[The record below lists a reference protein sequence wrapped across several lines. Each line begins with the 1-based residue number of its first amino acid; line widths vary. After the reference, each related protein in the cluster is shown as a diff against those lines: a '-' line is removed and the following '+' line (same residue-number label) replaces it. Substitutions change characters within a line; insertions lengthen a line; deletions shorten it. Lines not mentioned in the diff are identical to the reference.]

1 MARRLQNAS
10 VTRPMSTSQPA
21 KSTQWQQPSTTSE
34 AQRLEHDEFA
44 AAIKRFIMQADQNGT
59 FNDQKFHEDQRAA
72 SVRVNDGAISMHASG
87 GDSLSA
93 AGMKR
98 IFHLAVEAHGTTFSD
113 PRPAA

>member
-1 MARRLQNAS
+1 MATAQHHLRAAEQFADFAALFI
-10 VTRPMSTSQPA
+10 T
-21 KSTQWQQPSTTSE
+21 E

-44 AAIKRFIMQADQNGT
+44 AAIKRFIVQADQNGT

-98 IFHLAVEAHGTTFSD
+98 IFHLAVEAHGTAFSD

>member
-1 MARRLQNAS
+1 
-10 VTRPMSTSQPA
+10 
-21 KSTQWQQPSTTSE
+21 
-34 AQRLEHDEFA
+34 
-44 AAIKRFIMQADQNGT
+44 
-59 FNDQKFHEDQRAA
+59 
-72 SVRVNDGAISMHASG
+72 MHASG